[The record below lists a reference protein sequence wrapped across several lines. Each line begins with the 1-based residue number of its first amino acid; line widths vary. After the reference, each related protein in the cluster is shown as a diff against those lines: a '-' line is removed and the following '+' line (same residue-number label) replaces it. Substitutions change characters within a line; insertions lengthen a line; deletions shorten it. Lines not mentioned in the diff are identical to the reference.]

1 MIESYIP
8 GPLAQLA
15 EQGPFKPLVTGS
27 SPVRLTSRIHCQS
40 HYIQDKKFDT
50 ISCTQCQYTEVYKN
64 DTTTILGNVLDAFG
78 G

>member
-27 SPVRLTSRIHCQS
+27 SPVRLTPG
-40 HYIQDKKFDT
+40 
-50 ISCTQCQYTEVYKN
+50 V
-64 DTTTILGNVLDAFG
+64 TILNTLHSMIKTVPCSQSVIFA
-78 G
+78 

>member
-27 SPVRLTSRIHCQS
+27 SPVRLTPGVTMLHTLQS
-40 HYIQDKKFDT
+40 T
-50 ISCTQCQYTEVYKN
+50 ISKVCIYNKLFLYK
-64 DTTTILGNVLDAFG
+64 
-78 G
+78 

>member
-27 SPVRLTSRIHCQS
+27 SPVRLTPG
-40 HYIQDKKFDT
+40 
-50 ISCTQCQYTEVYKN
+50 V
-64 DTTTILGNVLDAFG
+64 TILNTLHLMIKTVPYSQSVIFK
-78 G
+78 